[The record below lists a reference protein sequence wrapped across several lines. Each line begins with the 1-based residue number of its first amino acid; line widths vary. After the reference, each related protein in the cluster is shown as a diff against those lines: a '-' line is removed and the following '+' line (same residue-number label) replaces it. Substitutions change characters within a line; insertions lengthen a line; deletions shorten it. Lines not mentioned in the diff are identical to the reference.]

1 MKSESI
7 GTRAAFSSNPCNQ
20 ADKRSG
26 FTLLEALVALALL
39 LAFVSVLVPYLFHAR
54 RIMDNSEQ
62 RIAAQI
68 LLRTLLNAPFDRS
81 HLANNAVRVGELN
94 GLHWRI
100 VAKSMTADDASS
112 RNSHSWTAYRI
123 AATVSWDV
131 GQSVTAETVRL
142 AKSE

>member
-1 MKSESI
+1 MKCESI
-7 GTRAAFSSNPCNQ
+7 GTRAAFSSNPRDQ
-20 ADKRSG
+20 VDKRSG
-26 FTLLEALVALALL
+26 FTLLEALVALTLL
-39 LAFVSVLVPYLFHAR
+39 LAFVSVLGPYLFHAR

-81 HLANNAVRVGELN
+81 HLANADRAGELN

-100 VAKSMTADDASS
+100 FAKPMAVDDAPS
-112 RNSHSWTAYRI
+112 RTAQSWTAYRV
-123 AATVSWDV
+123 AASVSWGA
-131 GQSVTAETVRL
+131 GQSVSAVTVRL

>member
-1 MKSESI
+1 MKSEST
-7 GTRAAFSSNPCNQ
+7 GTRAEFSSSPCNQ

-26 FTLLEALVALALL
+26 FTLLEALVALTLL
-39 LAFVSVLVPYLFHAR
+39 LGFVSVLGPYLFHAR

-81 HLANNAVRVGELN
+81 HLANADRAGELR
-94 GLHWRI
+94 GLHWHI
-100 VAKSMTADDASS
+100 VAKPMAADDAPSAS
-112 RNSHSWTAYRI
+112 AQSWTAYRV
-123 AATVSWDV
+123 AASVSWGV
-131 GQSVTAETVRL
+131 GQSVAAETVRL

>member
-1 MKSESI
+1 MKSGSI
-7 GTRAAFSSNPCNQ
+7 GIRAAFSSSPSNQ
-20 ADKRSG
+20 VEKRSG
-26 FTLLEALVALALL
+26 FTLLEALVALTVL

-81 HLANNAVRVGELN
+81 HLANAVRTGEVN

-100 VAKSMTADDASS
+100 VAKPMAVDDAPSN
-112 RNSHSWTAYRI
+112 NSKSWSAYRI
-123 AATVSWDV
+123 AASVSWGI
-131 GQSVTAETVRL
+131 GQSVAAETARL

>member
-7 GTRAAFSSNPCNQ
+7 GTRAAFSSSPCDQ

-39 LAFVSVLVPYLFHAR
+39 LAFVSVLGPYLFHAR

-81 HLANNAVRVGELN
+81 HLANADRAGELN
-94 GLHWRI
+94 GLRWHI
-100 VAKSMTADDASS
+100 VAKPVAAGDAPSAAS
-112 RNSHSWTAYRI
+112 QSWTAYRV
-123 AATVSWDV
+123 AASVSW
-131 GQSVTAETVRL
+131 GARQSVSAETVRL
-142 AKSE
+142 AKSK